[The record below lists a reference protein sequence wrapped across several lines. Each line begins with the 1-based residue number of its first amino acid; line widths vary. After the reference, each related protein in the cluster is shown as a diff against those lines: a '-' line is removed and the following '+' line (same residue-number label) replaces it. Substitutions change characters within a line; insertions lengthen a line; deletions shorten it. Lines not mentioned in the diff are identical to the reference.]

1 MSSTWRK
8 KRQMIVKA
16 AKDKPLT
23 KKDLARQQNISLSSL
38 YYKPKKPK
46 ADWNLKNLIEKAL
59 REHPSYGHR
68 RLAIHL
74 GLNKKKVRRVMRL
87 FGIKPY
93 RRRGKKWRKPKGS
106 FKVYPNLLQDL
117 SFPDQPNKAWVSDF
131 TEFSFHGRKVYLAT
145 NEDVFDRVV
154 KGWSLLTSH
163 AVQLPLF
170 ALMNGVEKH
179 GRPEIIHSD
188 QGSEY
193 KARLYTGFAEGLGI
207 KPSMSHKGSPW
218 ENGYQES
225 FYSQFKV
232 DLADV
237 NRYKTL
243 AELAVAIYLQIHY
256 YNHRRIHTKLKMP
269 PAVYAERRL
278 LTTNQLSVKL

>member
-1 MSSTWRK
+1 
-8 KRQMIVKA
+8 MIVKA
-16 AKDKPLT
+16 AETKPLSKT
-23 KKDLARQQNISLSSL
+23 LLAQNQGISLSSL
-38 YYKPKKPK
+38 YYKPKKPQQ
-46 ADWNLKNLIEKAL
+46 DWNLKNQIEKVL
-59 REHPSYGHR
+59 HEHPSYGHR
-68 RLAIHL
+68 RLALEMKI
-74 GLNKKKVRRVMRL
+74 NKKRIRRVMRL

-93 RRRGKKWRKPKGS
+93 RRRGKKYRKPKELG
-106 FKVYPNLLQDL
+106 KTYPNLLQDMA
-117 SFPDQPNKAWVSDF
+117 FPDKANKAWVSDF
-131 TEFSFHGRKVYLAT
+131 TEINFHGRKVYLAT
-145 NEDVFDRVV
+145 NEDLFDRQV
-154 KGWSLLTSH
+154 KGWNLQTNH
-163 AVQLPLF
+163 ATLLPLM

-193 KARLYTGFAEGLGI
+193 KAGIYTGFAEGLGI

-243 AELAVAIYLQIHY
+243 EELAVAIWHQIYY
-256 YNHRRIHTKLKMP
+256 YNHKRIHTKLKMP
-269 PAVYAERRL
+269 PATYAQAA
-278 LTTNQLSVKL
+278 TINN